1 MAETTDAKTNAR
13 MFMKYFFF
21 VFVFIVSFC
30 LIKIR
35 KVETFGLGMFF
46 ISNMLFCIFIGKDLL
61 DGSIKSEVNNT
72 EWMMRYGT
80 LIVAMA
86 FSFVSSIMMI
96 LTFVTLHKKFADNQS
111 EIEWS
116 PTNRQHLDDAET
128 IFITVTTF
136 IGVIAA
142 YVYNSPEQVRKF
154 VYTIFD
160 TILNGDAAYWLR
172 VIFPVVILGVGSALY
187 GRLEMPLLEVSKK
200 PNSIVCDPKNDPGIQ
215 QFKDSFIKTFWF
227 LFAFIIVVVGR
238 PFVEANFDT
247 LGLYPSQ
254 LMGFK
259 PGDRTL
265 IFGQNPSISLLSLL
279 TLGFSNLTGLN
290 TIMKNNLTASPNPDG
305 ISVGFAK
312 ILLLIAFLPLIGFSI
327 FISTLTTKD
336 FIFWMFL
343 GLLLGFALI
352 MIVFMAVIF
361 ATKQSNTSSAKNI
374 QIALSSMLLMPVL
387 RWDLLYLG
395 AKHAFGI
402 VALVY
407 ASFTIR
413 DFQAIPKTNPCLF
426 EKAHIRQLYIAF
438 ITFLI
443 IFYTF
448 NTLSASHLTSLVTVI
463 TRYLVPPSLL
473 GLSSYLVFVT
483 DYLMKLSPQ
492 LIVQ

>member
-1 MAETTDAKTNAR
+1 
-13 MFMKYFFF
+13 
-21 VFVFIVSFC
+21 
-30 LIKIR
+30 
-35 KVETFGLGMFF
+35 
-46 ISNMLFCIFIGKDLL
+46 
-61 DGSIKSEVNNT
+61 
-72 EWMMRYGT
+72 
-80 LIVAMA
+80 
-86 FSFVSSIMMI
+86 
-96 LTFVTLHKKFADNQS
+96 
-111 EIEWS
+111 
-116 PTNRQHLDDAET
+116 
-128 IFITVTTF
+128 
-136 IGVIAA
+136 
-142 YVYNSPEQVRKF
+142 
-154 VYTIFD
+154 
-160 TILNGDAAYWLR
+160 
-172 VIFPVVILGVGSALY
+172 
-187 GRLEMPLLEVSKK
+187 
-200 PNSIVCDPKNDPGIQ
+200 
-215 QFKDSFIKTFWF
+215 
-227 LFAFIIVVVGR
+227 VVVGR

-254 LMGFK
+254 LMGFT

-265 IFGQNPSISLLSLL
+265 IFGQNPSISLISLL

-327 FISTLTTKD
+327 FISTFISKLSTND
-336 FIFWMFL
+336 FVFWLFL

-352 MIVFMAVIF
+352 MIAFMGLIIN
-361 ATKQSNTSSAKNI
+361 TKNFTNNNAKNI
-374 QIALSSMLLMPVL
+374 QIALSRILLMPVL

-448 NTLSASHLTSLVTVI
+448 NTLSASHLTSLVTII

>member
-1 MAETTDAKTNAR
+1 MAATTNAR

-35 KVETFGLGMFF
+35 KIETFGLGMFF

-96 LTFVTLHKKFADNQS
+96 MTFVTLHKKFAENKS

-116 PTNRQHLDDAET
+116 PTNRKHLDDAET
-128 IFITVTTF
+128 IFITITTF
-136 IGVIAA
+136 IGVTAL

-160 TILNGDAAYWLR
+160 TILNADAAYWLR
-172 VIFPVVILGVGSALY
+172 VIFPVVVLGVGSALY

-200 PNSIVCDPKNDPGIQ
+200 PRSIVCDPKNDPGIQ

-259 PGDRTL
+259 PGDRSI

-279 TLGFSNLTGLN
+279 TLGFSNLMNWNDKIEYVLKKTSNESNSDSSIGWIQSGVVSIFTTFIVLAIVCSEIKNDVGLY
-290 TIMKNNLTASPNPDG
+290 
-305 ISVGFAK
+305 ISVAVFSLLVLL
-312 ILLLIAFLPLIGFSI
+312 ILLSYGFLNS
-327 FISTLTTKD
+327 
-336 FIFWMFL
+336 
-343 GLLLGFALI
+343 
-352 MIVFMAVIF
+352 
-361 ATKQSNTSSAKNI
+361 KNGTI
-374 QIALSSMLLMPVL
+374 RTYLNAINRLLLMPVL

-413 DFQAIPKTNPCLF
+413 DFQAIPKTNSCLF

-463 TRYLVPPSLL
+463 MRYLVPPSLL